1 MDSAYISNL
10 NSYLSCMEIQKM
22 IEKFLR
28 FLRDNKNEVVFTF
41 ALILLCFSIAIWAI
55 AMNAV
60 KYQNVI
66 GTY

>member
-1 MDSAYISNL
+1 MDSAYIFNL
-10 NSYLSCMEIQKM
+10 NSYLSRMEIQKM
-22 IEKFLR
+22 IEKILK
-28 FLRDNKNEVVFTF
+28 FLRDYKNEVVFTF

>member
-1 MDSAYISNL
+1 
-10 NSYLSCMEIQKM
+10 M
-22 IEKFLR
+22 IEKFLK
-28 FLRDNKNEVVFTF
+28 FLRDNKNESGTFTF

-55 AMNAV
+55 AMNAI

>member
-1 MDSAYISNL
+1 
-10 NSYLSCMEIQKM
+10 MEIQKM

>member
-1 MDSAYISNL
+1 
-10 NSYLSCMEIQKM
+10 M
-22 IEKFLR
+22 INRFIKFLK
-28 FLRDNKNEVVFTF
+28 NYKNEVIFTL
-41 ALILLCFSIAIWAI
+41 ALLMLCFSIAIWAI